1 MEIDVSS
8 LKAFGFWLIQ
18 HVFHPFAVF
27 ATPVITIGL
36 ILLLLVRAFRLSV
49 KEGIRSLSAVLLP
62 LVVLTFAF
70 MYEKRL
76 FAEIGNVPT
85 PVSFVAALAVG
96 IAVMVVTR
104 YLATL
109 AYFIPFA
116 EILLSGALT
125 LLVFSYLSL
134 QKSGVLAYC
143 YGMLSGFLVFV
154 ILLGVPLVFRKR
166 DEEPEVIPE

>member
-18 HVFHPFAVF
+18 HVLHPFAVF
-27 ATPVITIGL
+27 AAPAITIGL
-36 ILLLLVRAFRLSV
+36 ILLLLVRAFRLSM

-62 LVVLTFAF
+62 LVVLTFVF
-70 MYEKRL
+70 MYEQRL
-76 FAEIGNVPT
+76 FVEFGNIPT
-85 PVSFVAALAVG
+85 LVGFIASLGIG

-104 YLATL
+104 YLANL

-116 EILLSGALT
+116 EILLSGALAI
-125 LLVFSYLSL
+125 LVFSYVTL

-143 YGMLSGFLVFV
+143 YGMLSGILIFV
-154 ILLGVPLVFRKR
+154 ILLGVPLAFRKR
-166 DEEPEVIPE
+166 DEETEIIPE